1 MLFTSIGHTTRISAL
16 ICRSLLSPPHSVQSS
31 LIRSYVS
38 SPLMDQDRFKLVF
51 FAPLSHV
58 EACKDAVFDA
68 GAGQY
73 PQGKYTRVC
82 FQSPGTGQFL
92 PGGDANP
99 NIGKVGALEFV
110 EEMRVEVLCMGRT
123 TMQEAVKALV
133 KAHPYEEPGYEVYK
147 LENVSIEE

>member
-1 MLFTSIGHTTRISAL
+1 
-16 ICRSLLSPPHSVQSS
+16 
-31 LIRSYVS
+31 
-38 SPLMDQDRFKLVF
+38 MDQDRFKLIF
-51 FAPLSHV
+51 FAPLTHV

-73 PQGKYTRVC
+73 PQGKYTKVC

-99 NIGKVGALEFV
+99 TIGKVGSLEFV
-110 EEMRVEVLCMGRT
+110 EEMRVEVLCMGRA

-147 LENVSIEE
+147 LENVSVEE